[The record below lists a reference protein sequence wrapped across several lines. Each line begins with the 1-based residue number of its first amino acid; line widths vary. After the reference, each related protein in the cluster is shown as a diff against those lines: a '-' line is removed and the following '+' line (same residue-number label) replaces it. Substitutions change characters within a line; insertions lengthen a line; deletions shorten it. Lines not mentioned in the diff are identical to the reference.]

1 MSIRDRVGKFR
12 IARVVVDD
20 QPEMVMAIMGRCVVV
35 DCKLHFISNSLEYWA
50 LSPDFD
56 EVPVGAM
63 EPEYSVLVELVDDLP
78 VVSFKRISA

>member
-1 MSIRDRVGKFR
+1 MSMRNRIGKFR
-12 IARVVVDD
+12 IAKILVDD
-20 QPEMVMAIMGRCVVV
+20 QSEMVMAIMGRCVVV
-35 DCKLHFISNSLEYWA
+35 DCKLHYMSNSFEYWA

-78 VVSFKRISA
+78 VVSFKRVSA